1 MPSMQMIMLLMIGS
15 SSSVT
20 NFFPTVVATLGYNKI
35 ISLLLTTPPYLLAV
49 IASIANAWHAD
60 RTGERYLHS
69 ALPLW
74 LGMVAFIIASVTT
87 ATVPRYIAM
96 MLMVPGIY
104 TGCVVM
110 LAWISNT
117 IPRPPA
123 KRAAALAAI
132 NAITT
137 ASSIYSSYMYPESAG
152 PRYVVAMSVNCA
164 TLFVAFCMAT
174 WLRFMLVG
182 LNKKLDE
189 GTIGVESIQGVP
201 AEGAKNGFRYNV

>member
-1 MPSMQMIMLLMIGS
+1 MYSMQMIMLIMVAT

-35 ISLLLTTPPYLLAV
+35 YSLLLTTPPYLLAV
-49 IASIANAWHAD
+49 IVSIANAWHAD

-74 LGMVAFIIASVTT
+74 LGMAAFIIAAVTT

-132 NAITT
+132 NAITNS
-137 ASSIYSSYMYPESAG
+137 SSIYSSYMYPESAG

-174 WLRFMLVG
+174 WLRFILVG

-189 GTIGVESIQGVP
+189 GTIGVEGIQGVP